1 MLLAGGGFALKN
13 VIPTVLG
20 LIKIGD
26 DTMSES
32 KKPDGWRAFD
42 SLAKALVNIPKET
55 LDRKVAKDKAKRIAK
70 RKKKK

>member
-1 MLLAGGGFALKN
+1 
-13 VIPTVLG
+13 
-20 LIKIGD
+20 
-26 DTMSES
+26 MSES

-42 SLAKALVNIPKET
+42 SLAKALVNIPKEK